1 MWKHKSVDGIFFFFS
16 PTFKLNEDNCQEK
29 RLVIIQ
35 CDSGH
40 LNGDLIACAR
50 YRIHDLKIKADNE
63 QITHVLF
70 IIHLPHQVRNSSFV
84 GFQGHPWI
92 SSHIDDLRPS
102 TDHVVSANEA
112 IGLTISQ
119 IFLGSNS
126 ENPDINPRD
135 ESEYTGL
142 EFFPNQGNDNSV
154 DEVSEGLTGP
164 NFVRTDS
171 EEMPSAGETESD
183 SEGGDAN
190 IQGPQNELDMQTEG
204 MEVCH
209 EVSLP
214 TEEQVVVDELA
225 AEGDSEGLMKYG
237 AVERETTFERNRA
250 NQHTSV
256 SSRSPLFCR
265 LHGCIQA
272 AASKLNDITAKRSTK
287 RIEIMVSLIPKE
299 PPKVLGMYSHN
310 PHFCGLLII
319 VLYVQIPP
327 NFTEC

>member
-1 MWKHKSVDGIFFFFS
+1 MDGVKCSFFFLFS
-16 PTFKLNEDNCQEK
+16 PTFKLSEDSCPEK

-50 YRIHDLKIKADNE
+50 YRIHDLKIKADKE

-92 SSHIDDLRPS
+92 SSHIDDLRPT

-112 IGLTISQ
+112 IGLTISE
-119 IFLGSNS
+119 IFLGLHNNV
-126 ENPDINPRD
+126 NPDINPQA
-135 ESEYTGL
+135 ESDTRLDYTRL
-142 EFFPNQGNDNSV
+142 ETFPNQDNDNCM
-154 DEVSEGLTGP
+154 DERLPEP
-164 NFVRTDS
+164 NFMRMDS
-171 EEMPSAGETESD
+171 EEMPSETESD
-183 SEGGDAN
+183 SEGDAN
-190 IQGPQNELDMQTEG
+190 IQGAQNEQD

-209 EVSLP
+209 EASQP
-214 TEEQVVVDELA
+214 TEEVHVHIDELIT
-225 AEGDSEGLMKYG
+225 EGDSESLMNNE
-237 AVERETTFERNRA
+237 ASSIVERETTGAAYTVERNEA
-250 NQHTSV
+250 DQQTSV

-287 RIEIMVSLIPKE
+287 RIEILVNLIPKE
-299 PPKVLGMYSHN
+299 PPKVLG
-310 PHFCGLLII
+310 
-319 VLYVQIPP
+319 
-327 NFTEC
+327 T